1 MMVGEGVVVFSLVC
15 SSLKLI
21 KIEKRRI
28 FGVFFWNVF
37 IKNKRIVRGYVSG
50 LFISPTVYTGG
61 DAFFIYIF
69 FYQGGIC
76 I

>member
-1 MMVGEGVVVFSLVC
+1 MVYDCGGEGVVVFSLVC

-28 FGVFFWNVF
+28 FGAFFWNVF

-61 DAFFIYIF
+61 AFVVFLNKN
-69 FYQGGIC
+69 
-76 I
+76 